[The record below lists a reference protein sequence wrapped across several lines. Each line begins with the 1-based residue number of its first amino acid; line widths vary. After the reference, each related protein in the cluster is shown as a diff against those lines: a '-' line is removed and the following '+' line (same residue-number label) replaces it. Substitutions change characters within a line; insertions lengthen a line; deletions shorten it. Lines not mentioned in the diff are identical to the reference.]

1 MNSIDS
7 KLIFFNNE
15 IEIIWDNFQ
24 TDIQHKNASDQ
35 QKLYERFGLHFDVF
49 ENLIKSVQAS
59 SKEEECVIESE
70 NGKFYQLHVNLACEK
85 NNIKG
90 YILRIDNVTKE
101 RRYLNQLEEYK
112 NSLQIAKERA
122 EQSDKLK
129 STFLANMSHEIRT
142 PLNAII
148 GFSDLIASTEDEDE
162 KKQYAEII
170 TTNSDL
176 LLRLIN
182 DILDLSKI
190 EAGIMPLEKFE
201 VDFISLFDEIVNL
214 FRLRIDN
221 SNIDFIIEPHK
232 YDKLIVFMDKQRFTQ
247 VVCNFLTNAIK
258 FTKQGYIKVGY
269 NVLQGDVLEVF
280 VEDTGVGIEENK
292 HNKVFRR
299 FEKLN
304 SFAQGTGLGLAIV
317 KAITEVDGGEVG
329 FDSIPGSGS
338 RFWARK
344 KLSIFEILPKN
355 I

>member
-1 MNSIDS
+1 
-7 KLIFFNNE
+7 
-15 IEIIWDNFQ
+15 
-24 TDIQHKNASDQ
+24 
-35 QKLYERFGLHFDVF
+35 
-49 ENLIKSVQAS
+49 
-59 SKEEECVIESE
+59 
-70 NGKFYQLHVNLACEK
+70 
-85 NNIKG
+85 
-90 YILRIDNVTKE
+90 
-101 RRYLNQLEEYK
+101 
-112 NSLQIAKERA
+112 
-122 EQSDKLK
+122 
-129 STFLANMSHEIRT
+129 
-142 PLNAII
+142 
-148 GFSDLIASTEDEDE
+148 
-162 KKQYAEII
+162 
-170 TTNSDL
+170 
-176 LLRLIN
+176 
-182 DILDLSKI
+182 
-190 EAGIMPLEKFE
+190 
-201 VDFISLFDEIVNL
+201 
-214 FRLRIDN
+214 
-221 SNIDFIIEPHK
+221 
-232 YDKLIVFMDKQRFTQ
+232 MDKQRFTQ